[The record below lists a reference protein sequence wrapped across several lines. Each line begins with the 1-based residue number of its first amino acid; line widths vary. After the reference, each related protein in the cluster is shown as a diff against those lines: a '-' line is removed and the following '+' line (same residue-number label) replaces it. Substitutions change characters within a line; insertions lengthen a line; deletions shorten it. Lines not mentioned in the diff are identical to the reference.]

1 VTVAA
6 CIAAAA
12 VGALALASPAPVD
25 PGFGNGG
32 VVSNASPLAIE
43 HDGTVVAAGPQGT
56 LFRLSSNGSRLPF
69 KLQIRSCNL
78 ALAPRSDGRLL
89 AACGSTLM
97 RLKPD
102 GSFDSGTNARV
113 DVPDLTFSAI
123 AVAADGTVVAAGV
136 AADHTATLLRFLR
149 DGIAD
154 PSFGTA
160 GRLPLAGPAPDQGGL
175 VVDAR
180 GRTLTATGTVRRYDT
195 SGRLDETFGVSGVV
209 TASGFN
215 AAALSLVPD
224 GRILVCCGR
233 MGVTQAGVVLASGG
247 NTVMRLLGDGTPDS
261 SFGTIGAS
269 AVQANDAI
277 VDLVGL
283 VSRSDGGA
291 IVVGFEQAPRN
302 AFAPIFMVAQRI
314 ASDGS
319 LGAVGEGAGFFNP
332 DNDCWDESSDWIGA
346 EPDRKIIVGGSACS
360 GNETTFTIRYT
371 AGLKRDYGPFLTL
384 ELHPGN
390 PRVTTG
396 KQGAE
401 VVATVVLN
409 HGARVTAYV
418 RATVGTQG
426 AVTGPHLDLSAGS
439 RFGKTRIT
447 RAGSTISTVTL
458 NARPIELHLLLPL
471 KELASHRDYALIV
484 EASRP
489 HLRYRATL
497 ESIFSR

>member
-6 CIAAAA
+6 YVAAVA

-32 VVSNASPLAIE
+32 VISNASPLAIE
-43 HDGTVVAAGPQGT
+43 HDGTVVAVGPQGK
-56 LFRLSSNGSRLPF
+56 LFRLSPNGSRLPF
-69 KLQIRSCNL
+69 KLQIHSCNL
-78 ALAPRSDGRLL
+78 ALASRSDGKLL
-89 AACGSTLM
+89 TVCGSVLM

-102 GSFDSGTNARV
+102 GSLDSGPNARV
-113 DVPDLTFSAI
+113 DVSDVTFSAI

-136 AADHTATLLRFLR
+136 AADHTADLLRFLPN
-149 DGIAD
+149 GIAD
-154 PSFGTA
+154 PSFGSA
-160 GRLPLAGPAPDQGGL
+160 GRLLLAGPAPAKGGL
-175 VVDAR
+175 FVDAR
-180 GRTLTATGTVRRYDT
+180 GRILTATGAVRRYDA

-209 TASGFN
+209 TPSGFN

-233 MGVTQAGVVLASGG
+233 TNVTQAGVVLASGG
-247 NTVMRLLGDGTPDS
+247 NTVLRLLDDGTPDS
-261 SFGTIGAS
+261 SFGTMGVS
-269 AVQANDAI
+269 AVQANGANVGLI
-277 VDLVGL
+277 GL

-291 IVVGFEQAPRN
+291 VVAGFTQGPNN
-302 AFAPIFMVAQRI
+302 AFTPIFMLVQRI

-332 DNDCWDESSDWIGA
+332 DNDCWDESADWIGA
-346 EPDRKIIVGGSACS
+346 EPDSKIIVGGSACDY
-360 GNETTFTIRYT
+360 EKTFIIRYT

-396 KQGAE
+396 KHGAE

-418 RATVGTQG
+418 RATVGTQD
-426 AVTGPHLDLSAGS
+426 AVVGPHLDLLPGS
-439 RFGKTRIT
+439 RLGKTRIT
-447 RAGSTISTVTL
+447 RAGSTISTVTV
-458 NARPIELHLLLPL
+458 NARPTELRLLLPL
-471 KELASHRDYALIV
+471 KEFTPHRDYALIV
-484 EASRP
+484 EARHP
-489 HLRYRATL
+489 HLRYKATL